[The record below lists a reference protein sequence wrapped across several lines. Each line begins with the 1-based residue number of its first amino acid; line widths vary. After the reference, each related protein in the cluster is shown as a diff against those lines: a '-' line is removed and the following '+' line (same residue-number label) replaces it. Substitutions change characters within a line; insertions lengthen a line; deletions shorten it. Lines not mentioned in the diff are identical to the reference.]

1 MQNQSKTPPHAT
13 LQFIGDSSFGKDEK
27 MLILSSFLISQ
38 LEHSKTEGELEN
50 DCNKEVAF
58 LEQGPW

>member
-27 MLILSSFLISQ
+27 KDANS
-38 LEHSKTEGELEN
+38 
-50 DCNKEVAF
+50 
-58 LEQGPW
+58 